1 MSKKMLRKCF
11 FKIKRIVKMKK
22 LLQEYYLRI
31 LILNK
36 YFAILKHAK
45 YLMEQV
51 EDIKTDKFE
60 NKCFYDKEYNYL
72 I

>member
-1 MSKKMLRKCF
+1 MSKKLLRKCF
-11 FKIKRIVKMKK
+11 LKIKRIAKMSNI
-22 LLQEYYLRI
+22 LQRYYFRM
-31 LILNK
+31 LILRK

-51 EDIKTDKFE
+51 EDIKNDAFE
-60 NKCFYDKEYNYL
+60 NKCFHDKDWNYL

>member
-1 MSKKMLRKCF
+1 
-11 FKIKRIVKMKK
+11 MKK